1 MQLCRRILQF
11 GIVVPSAGTSLCCV
25 CLAQLCR
32 SCKTWSR
39 GARFCTLFQR
49 ISSFSLCSEISDA
62 QELQDVDAGRAFGA
76 SLDLKAVGQPLG
88 PDTLVPGVAVYRCA
102 ATC

>member
-1 MQLCRRILQF
+1 M
-11 GIVVPSAGTSLCCV
+11 
-25 CLAQLCR
+25 
-32 SCKTWSR
+32 
-39 GARFCTLFQR
+39 
-49 ISSFSLCSEISDA
+49 
-62 QELQDVDAGRAFGA
+62 DAGRAFGA